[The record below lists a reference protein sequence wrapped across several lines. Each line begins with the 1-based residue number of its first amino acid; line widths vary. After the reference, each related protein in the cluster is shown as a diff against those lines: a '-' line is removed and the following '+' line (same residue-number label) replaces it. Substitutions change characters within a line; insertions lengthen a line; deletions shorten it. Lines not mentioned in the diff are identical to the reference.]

1 GGEWLREQSPQ
12 EASENEY
19 RTSNL
24 RFQGL
29 MLIFFFYLTQ
39 RLRPKA
45 KKKAADCSAAF
56 LREMRAPLSLP
67 GRC

>member
-45 KKKAADCSAAF
+45 KKKAADCSAA
-56 LREMRAPLSLP
+56 LGGMSEVGAIRPIPE
-67 GRC
+67 